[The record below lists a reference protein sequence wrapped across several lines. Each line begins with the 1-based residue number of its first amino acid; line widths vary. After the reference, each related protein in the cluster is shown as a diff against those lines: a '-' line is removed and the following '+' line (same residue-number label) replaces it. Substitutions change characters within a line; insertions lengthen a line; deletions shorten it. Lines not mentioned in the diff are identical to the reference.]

1 METQAPLYVSADRDA
16 TLLARIGGREL
27 WAVERKSR
35 FRHTLFPRAGETE
48 FYWTLVIRTPT
59 GTSTQA
65 WDSARLATLSE
76 CRRRLARNLVVGPP
90 DADVEWVDALAREA
104 YDREVSGS

>member
-1 METQAPLYVSADRDA
+1 METQPPVYVSTDGDA
-16 TLLARIGGREL
+16 VLLARIGGREL
-27 WAVERKSR
+27 WAVERRSR
-35 FRHTLFPRAGETE
+35 FRHTLFPRAGKTE

-76 CRRRLARNLVVGPP
+76 CRRRLAHNLVVAPP
-90 DADVEWVDALAREA
+90 DADVDWVDDLAREA
-104 YDREVSGS
+104 YDRQVSGS